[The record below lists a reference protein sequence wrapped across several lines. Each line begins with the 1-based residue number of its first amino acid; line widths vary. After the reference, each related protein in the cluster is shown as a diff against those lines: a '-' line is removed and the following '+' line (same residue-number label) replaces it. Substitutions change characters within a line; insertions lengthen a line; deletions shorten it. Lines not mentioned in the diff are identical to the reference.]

1 MASVNPLFLSTTK
14 TVTWSSKLF
23 FKLLSQLLTKFSKYC
38 FYCLLNKVE
47 ERRSKTHN
55 QPFVLFLYN
64 YLLACLFVYYC
75 AVLLGGLT
83 PIYFRVQLTSTL
95 NTILTNDF
103 PDNWPNFVSELE
115 RLLTSSDF
123 RLVYV
128 GLLALRE
135 VVKVYQ

>member
-1 MASVNPLFLSTTK
+1 MIQVINF
-14 TVTWSSKLF
+14 LF
-23 FKLLSQLLTKFSKYC
+23 F
-38 FYCLLNKVE
+38 N
-47 ERRSKTHN
+47 
-55 QPFVLFLYN
+55 
-64 YLLACLFVYYC
+64 
-75 AVLLGGLT
+75 
-83 PIYFRVQLTSTL
+83 RVQLTSTL

-115 RLLTSSDF
+115 RLLTSSDV

>member
-1 MASVNPLFLSTTK
+1 MKERKKEKK
-14 TVTWSSKLF
+14 TDN
-23 FKLLSQLLTKFSKYC
+23 
-38 FYCLLNKVE
+38 CLKN
-47 ERRSKTHN
+47 N
-55 QPFVLFLYN
+55 
-64 YLLACLFVYYC
+64 
-75 AVLLGGLT
+75 
-83 PIYFRVQLTSTL
+83 RVQLTSTL

-115 RLLTSSDF
+115 RLLTSTDV